1 MLCDGKVVDEDER
14 IWAARMAGCAVP
26 AAAILLGAA
35 AGCSNSG
42 EQIVFALNP
51 KAVHGPVHVPLAKS
65 EVLGLSWDD
74 IDFDAGTVHV
84 RQQPQRVRRELLLE
98 PVKTRAGKR
107 PLPLL
112 DLARA

>member
-84 RQQPQRVRRELLLE
+84 RHQPQRVRRELLLE